1 MRKNVTSPRLKPHA
15 TGLTLVGKI
24 SLFLLII
31 IALCAIFAP
40 LLTPYDPLAHS
51 HNEKYEAPSLA
62 HPFGTD
68 RFGRDV
74 LSRILIGSRTSLLI
88 VVVSSCLAAIAGLI
102 IGVSAGFF
110 GGVLDSV
117 LMRIM
122 EALSVIPYLLFAV
135 LFAAADGFSSK
146 GTGIS
151 IGICLIP
158 DFATWS
164 RALVLNIQGKG
175 FFEAEKA
182 FGISKAVVLFR
193 HVLPNIF
200 AQYIV
205 KLTSAFSEAVLAVT
219 ALGYLGYAVQPPKPE
234 WGDMLAEGYKGIMSG
249 KWWLTLFPGLMI
261 LITVISATLLGNN
274 LSNIINSRTSS
285 NGGK

>member
-1 MRKNVTSPRLKPHA
+1 MRKNNTNPRLKPHR
-15 TGLTLVGKI
+15 TGLSPVGKV
-24 SLFLLII
+24 SLIILII

-40 LLTPYDPLAHS
+40 LLAPYDHLAHDP
-51 HNEKYEAPSLA
+51 NAKYQPPSFDHL
-62 HPFGTD
+62 FGTD

-88 VVVSSCLAAIAGLI
+88 VVVSSCIAALVGLI

-110 GGVLDSV
+110 GGLLDSV
-117 LMRIM
+117 VMRIM

-135 LFAAADGFSSK
+135 LFAAANGFSSK
-146 GTGIS
+146 GTGIA
-151 IGICLIP
+151 IGIYLIP

-182 FGISKAVVLFR
+182 FGVSRFVVLFR

-200 AQYIV
+200 SQYIV
-205 KLTSAFSEAVLAVT
+205 KLTSAFSEAVLGVT
-219 ALGYLGYAVQPPKPE
+219 ALGYLGYAVQPPNPE
-234 WGDMLAEGYKGIMSG
+234 WGDMLAEGYRGIMSG
-249 KWWLTLFPGLMI
+249 KWWLPLFPGLMI
-261 LITVISATLLGNN
+261 LITVISSTLLGNN
-274 LSNIINSRTSS
+274 LSNILNSRTSS